1 MENNKRLRLFSRMYF
16 IQWLFL
22 TALFSLVMMNGYAQG
37 KAVTGRSLIRLVNQL
52 SALVY

>member
-22 TALFSLVMMNGYAQG
+22 TALFSLVTMNGYAQG
-37 KAVTGRSLIRLVNQL
+37 KAVTG
-52 SALVY
+52 